1 MTPGEALLRLLG
13 SANIASRSGVYR
25 QYDQQVQA
33 NTVVGPGTGDAAV
46 LLLREGHGGPA
57 TRRGIAACTDG
68 NSRMTWLDPFVGGQ
82 LAVAEACRNVSCVGA
97 EPIALTDC
105 LNFGNPERPEVYY
118 QLEECIKGMADAC
131 RALDVPVVSGNVSL
145 YNESG
150 SQAIYP
156 TPVVGALGLLEDVS
170 KHCGA
175 GFRNEGDVVLL
186 LGAAS
191 LDGDASTLAGS
202 EALETLH
209 GTVAGQPALDLDLEA
224 RVQRLTRDA
233 IRRGL
238 LSSAHDCSEGG
249 LAVAL
254 AESCILGGI
263 GATITARPEG
273 RWDAAL
279 FGEAPSRILV
289 SLDPSKTG
297 ALRRLA
303 TRHKVPVLRLGRTT
317 ADAHL
322 RIARLVNAPPR
333 GRVASLA
340 PSPAADA
347 LGVATAGTNTPAP
360 TLVIPTLNHAGR
372 REPRGAE
379 ARGIV
384 NPFALG
390 ACRRAL
396 PPPHGSALTAPPAP
410 VIPAGGRNPEG
421 QGAPVRAEGNRSMNG
436 RRAGPPNYRPTTIH
450 PTADTRRRGDSRIAR
465 PAAAGT
471 SPSNTGSTYRPDT
484 PNLRHSCGGRNPEG
498 QCLGDTPPPPKDA
511 APTPPHTAS

>member
-1 MTPGEALLRLLG
+1 
-13 SANIASRSGVYR
+13 
-25 QYDQQVQA
+25 
-33 NTVVGPGTGDAAV
+33 
-46 LLLREGHGGPA
+46 
-57 TRRGIAACTDG
+57 
-68 NSRMTWLDPFVGGQ
+68 MTWLDPFVGGQ

-105 LNFGNPERPEVYY
+105 LNFGNPERPEVYF
-118 QLEECIKGMADAC
+118 QLEECIKGMAAAC

-150 SQAIYP
+150 AQAIYP

-186 LGAAS
+186 FGAAS
-191 LDGDASTLAGS
+191 LDGDAATLAGS
-202 EALETLH
+202 EALENLH

-254 AESCILGGI
+254 AESCILGNI

-289 SLDPSKTG
+289 SLDPTKTG

-303 TRHKVPVLRLGRTT
+303 TRHNVPVLRLGRTT
-317 ADAHL
+317 GDNNL
-322 RIARLVNAPPR
+322 RIARLVN
-333 GRVASLA
+333 VALE
-340 PSPAADA
+340 DA
-347 LGVATAGTNTPAP
+347 SQAW
-360 TLVIPTLNHAGR
+360 
-372 REPRGAE
+372 RE
-379 ARGIV
+379 
-384 NPFALG
+384 AL
-390 ACRRAL
+390 RKML
-396 PPPHGSALTAPPAP
+396 W
-410 VIPAGGRNPEG
+410 E
-421 QGAPVRAEGNRSMNG
+421 
-436 RRAGPPNYRPTTIH
+436 
-450 PTADTRRRGDSRIAR
+450 
-465 PAAAGT
+465 
-471 SPSNTGSTYRPDT
+471 
-484 PNLRHSCGGRNPEG
+484 
-498 QCLGDTPPPPKDA
+498 
-511 APTPPHTAS
+511 

>member
-1 MTPGEALLRLLG
+1 
-13 SANIASRSGVYR
+13 
-25 QYDQQVQA
+25 
-33 NTVVGPGTGDAAV
+33 
-46 LLLREGHGGPA
+46 
-57 TRRGIAACTDG
+57 
-68 NSRMTWLDPFVGGQ
+68 MTWLDPFVGGQ

-105 LNFGNPERPEVYY
+105 LNFGNPERPEVYF

-150 SQAIYP
+150 AQAIYP
-156 TPVVGALGLLEDVS
+156 TPVVGALGLLEDVA

-209 GTVAGQPALDLDLEA
+209 GTVAGRPALDLDLEA

-254 AESCILGGI
+254 AESCILGGV
-263 GATITARPEG
+263 GATITAKPEG

-289 SLDPSKTG
+289 SLDPTKTG

-303 TRHKVPVLRLGRTT
+303 TRHKVPVLRLGRTGG
-317 ADAHL
+317 DRL
-322 RIARLVNAPPR
+322 RIARLVN
-333 GRVASLA
+333 V
-340 PSPAADA
+340 A
-347 LGVATAGTNTPAP
+347 LGDAAKAW
-360 TLVIPTLNHAGR
+360 
-372 REPRGAE
+372 
-379 ARGIV
+379 
-384 NPFALG
+384 
-390 ACRRAL
+390 
-396 PPPHGSALTAPPAP
+396 
-410 VIPAGGRNPEG
+410 G
-421 QGAPVRAEGNRSMNG
+421 QG
-436 RRAGPPNYRPTTIH
+436 
-450 PTADTRRRGDSRIAR
+450 
-465 PAAAGT
+465 
-471 SPSNTGSTYRPDT
+471 
-484 PNLRHSCGGRNPEG
+484 LRE
-498 QCLGDTPPPPKDA
+498 LLWE
-511 APTPPHTAS
+511 